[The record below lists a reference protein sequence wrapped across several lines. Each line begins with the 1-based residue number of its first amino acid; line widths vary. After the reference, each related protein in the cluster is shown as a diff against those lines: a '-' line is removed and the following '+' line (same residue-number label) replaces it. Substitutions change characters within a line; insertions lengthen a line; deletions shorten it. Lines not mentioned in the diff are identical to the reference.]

1 MAITLLHVALFLSL
15 VAAAAWL
22 AVAVHLMAN
31 GIGPEGGA
39 RVWIV
44 LMFVFMILAAVDLAI
59 FAQFAWTGARELR
72 SPELPQHDTQ
82 KHAKQPLNET
92 ASLVGGGN
100 VAGPPNQPAAPSCDR
115 M

>member
-44 LMFVFMILAAVDLAI
+44 LMFVFMILAAVDLVVLAK
-59 FAQFAWTGARELR
+59 FAWTGVRELK
-72 SPELPQHDTQ
+72 SPELPQQHDDT

-100 VAGPPNQPAAPSCDR
+100 VAGPPNRCCAV